1 MKVILT
7 EEQYRMVITEGVKEH
22 IENKLKQSYDFA
34 KDVINGA
41 QEQLGLSFRFL
52 LTYGAGIGSVMR
64 PVTDYLK
71 GNYSGLS
78 ETEIQGLAIAAISLV
93 FFNAK
98 DYIKIYKKTKED
110 GLIEELSDAVS
121 FTEKLKD
128 RLSRILDVLGVSIYT
143 GLDIIAYSFLLPILP
158 ALLDLLKNPDMSSA
172 AIEGLL
178 TSSFIT
184 TSAVVIRKI
193 IEKLSEKIS
202 SKNSS
207 DDVDG
212 QDGFPT
218 PEQDTF

>member
-71 GNYSGLS
+71 GNYGGLS
-78 ETEIQGLAIAAISLV
+78 DTEIQGLAIAAISLV

-172 AIEGLL
+172 AIEGLI

-218 PEQDTF
+218 PEQDTL